1 MALKTFLIL
10 LIFVGLSSCKSP
22 QQKSEPADTL
32 LKLGCEQTAL
42 YIPELMGKRVGIV
55 ANHSTIIQ
63 QTHLV
68 DSLLTLGVDIKKI
81 FSPEHGFRGQE
92 DAGELIANYF
102 DSQTGLPVISLYGAH
117 KKPTHTDFEE
127 LDVVIFD
134 MQDVGVRIYTYISTM
149 HYVMETCAE
158 TGTPLLI
165 LDRPNPNGFY
175 VDGPILDMK
184 YTSFVGMH
192 PVPLVHGMTVG
203 EYAQMINGERWLS
216 QGEICDLTVIPC
228 LNYTHDSLYIL
239 PTRPSPNLPN
249 QTAVYLYPSLGFFEG
264 TIISVGRGT
273 DYPFQIFGHPKL
285 TDMEYRFT
293 PVSTP
298 GASKNP
304 PYQDQLCYGI
314 DLRDYNAQYFIELR
328 QINLNWLIYSYQL
341 FPEKEKFF
349 NSYFNTLSGGPEL
362 RTRIERGDNEQSIKE
377 SWQEG
382 ISQFMALRKKYLLY
396 PDFTSQN
403 S

>member
-1 MALKTFLIL
+1 MVT
-10 LIFVGLSSCKSP
+10 LSSCAPRQPKAD
-22 QQKSEPADTL
+22 QKDNYL
-32 LKLGCEQTAL
+32 QLGCEQTEL
-42 YIPELMGKRVGIV
+42 YISQLEGKRVGMV
-55 ANHSTIIQ
+55 ANHSTIIGR
-63 QTHLV
+63 THLV
-68 DSLLTLGVDIKKI
+68 DSLISLGVNVVKI

-92 DAGELIANYF
+92 DAGEYIENHN
-102 DSQTGLPVISLYGAH
+102 DPQTGLPIVSLYGAN
-117 KKPTHTDFEE
+117 KKPTHHDFE
-127 LDVVIFD
+127 DIDIIIFD

-158 TGTPLLI
+158 TKTPLVI

-175 VDGPILDMK
+175 VDGPVLDLK

-192 PVPLVHGMTVG
+192 PVPLVHGMTMG
-203 EYAQMINGERWLS
+203 EYALMINGEGWLP
-216 QGEICDLTVIPC
+216 QGNSCDLNVVPC

-264 TIISVGRGT
+264 TVISVGRGT

-285 TDMEYRFT
+285 TEMEYRFT

-314 DLRDYNAQYFIELR
+314 DLRDYNAQYFVELR
-328 QINLNWLIYSYQL
+328 EINLNWLIYSYQL
-341 FPEKEKFF
+341 FPDKDRFF

-362 RTRIERGDNEQSIKE
+362 RKSIERGDSKETIKE
-377 SWQEG
+377 GWKKS
-382 ISQFMALRKKYLLY
+382 ISDFMDIRKNYLIY
-396 PDFTSQN
+396 PDFTVSKTI
-403 S
+403 